1 MSDLN
6 TLFLSTRGRIGRQ
19 TYWLA
24 LAVLF
29 VANLIASLI
38 PVIGAVAALTLL
50 WPTACVFSKRL
61 HDMGRSS
68 WPAIGVTAT
77 SALFGLVAV
86 IISLL
91 ATNPATVGFALAMAA
106 APVLLGGLVALAGLA
121 LVIWAGVGASDV
133 GANRYGVETLA
144 FPIRF

>member
-6 TLFLSTRGRIGRQ
+6 TLFLSTRGRIGRR

-38 PVIGAVAALTLL
+38 PVIGAIAALTLL
-50 WPTACVFSKRL
+50 WPAACVISKRL

-68 WPAIGVTAT
+68 WPAIGITAT

-86 IISLL
+86 ISGLL
-91 ATNPATVGFALAMAA
+91 ATNPATVGVALAMAA
-106 APVLLGGLVALAGLA
+106 VPVLLGGLVALVGLA
-121 LVIWAGVGASDV
+121 LVIWAGVAASDA

-144 FPIRF
+144 FPLRF